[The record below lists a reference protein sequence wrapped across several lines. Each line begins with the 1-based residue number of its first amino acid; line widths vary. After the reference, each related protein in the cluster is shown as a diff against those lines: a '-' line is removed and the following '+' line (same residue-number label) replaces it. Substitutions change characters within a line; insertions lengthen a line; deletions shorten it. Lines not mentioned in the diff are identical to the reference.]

1 MAATIAVSALN
12 LLPIHILTKGHMT
25 VGSGKAAYV
34 AIRTFTKGRRT
45 VGSGNAA
52 TFDQN
57 PSATTQNNVTVQNP
71 YQLLLDR
78 SKENDPIIDIRV
90 AVIGNVW

>member
-1 MAATIAVSALN
+1 MAKKTTRSKQKARS
-12 LLPIHILTKGHMT
+12 KQSSKT
-25 VGSGKAAYV
+25 VESGKAA
-34 AIRTFTKGRRT
+34 T
-45 VGSGNAA
+45 V
-52 TFDQN
+52 DQN
-57 PSATTQNNVTVQNP
+57 PSATTHTNGTVPNP